1 MTDKNATANYAYLF
15 VDYKW
20 RLFRKNDDLFIDVY
34 KRQTIG
40 VSIVQFAALR
50 IKTRAKRN
58 NKNKIR
64 LNRLSMQNKISL
76 GKLIITNINND

>member
-1 MTDKNATANYAYLF
+1 MTGKNAAKIMHIYSLIISDAYI
-15 VDYKW
+15 
-20 RLFRKNDDLFIDVY
+20 KNDDLFIDVY

-64 LNRLSMQNKISL
+64 LNRLSTKI
-76 GKLIITNINND
+76 KLA